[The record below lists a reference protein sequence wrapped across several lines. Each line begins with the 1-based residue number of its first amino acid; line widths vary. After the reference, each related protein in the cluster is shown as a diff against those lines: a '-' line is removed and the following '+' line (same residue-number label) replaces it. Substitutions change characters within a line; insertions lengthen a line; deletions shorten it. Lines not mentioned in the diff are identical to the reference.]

1 MRISTHTPLFAFLM
15 AITLVCVF
23 AQARAGEEPV
33 KKAEA
38 PKWQELKPERLVSD
52 ATLLYIYTP
61 DLRKTRAAFEH
72 TAFRGL
78 LNEEEV
84 AGLLIASFAK
94 MQDVYIKG
102 DGTRNDAELRRHRD
116 EVDLLQK
123 VTPYLDGQI
132 ALAIE
137 PDSDIQGLISG
148 GKLPRFLLIASM
160 PSGDKGVERRRLLD
174 DIFEKH
180 RYEETQDAHYKDFDE
195 KTGPYDVHRIENSQ
209 LGVNETWA
217 FVENLFVY
225 GQGKHV
231 VEDAIGRF
239 INNGAGTLLLHAGYQ
254 TAYQKVGRDERGE
267 AQVYLQVDIHALL
280 KQQLIPGAQK
290 LADSESPQIALG
302 LHVGD
307 GENAPIKEKILFR
320 MSKDSLPKTNE
331 VCTAASARFAP
342 GDTLFYSAQQSS
354 LAQEYQQF
362 IENIKAKTK
371 DQPDKQNLATSIN
384 ERVKLAF
391 GVQNDADLAGKMDIF
406 KGEFGLIV
414 SNVPH
419 PNLKMDK
426 LADFL
431 EILQPVLA
439 IELDKNILDQ
449 SLSTLLTGFESK
461 TGKVYEKINLS
472 GVQISCQKDA
482 AGGDDKSVEG
492 QSGMFVN
499 LFNPPGESSNTPFF
513 AAYAR
518 VELESGRKFLLLSD
532 NLNALKKIV
541 QQSQPKFAS
550 TSLEQD
556 KKFKNLTGASSFQE
570 SRRSI
575 SYVDMGQL
583 LEMYNAQIPRL
594 SKPGASRNDLFA
606 QMPSVNALR
615 EHMFPMAWAVIP
627 DTDGVLIEFSSPLGI
642 IPMVAASSAVAW
654 PSINAQRMQAVSDEV
669 DAKFKR
675 IFLALHLY
683 AADFDS
689 FPPQLSILAHP
700 NYLPVPE
707 PVHAAT
713 PEKPDIEHLDMRGA
727 PVSACQTTAPPRAP
741 KIERQNFHE
750 LGPGTIITQIAL
762 QREQPT
768 IIPGYTFAA
777 LAALPSPSLHVPRN
791 NKIHVLCRN
800 ILSRLRASPPVHWEH
815 AARLQWETLSSP
827 APCLPGR
834 CACNTVPKQRRN
846 RTVLQ

>member
-1 MRISTHTPLFAFLM
+1 MRISTHAPLFAFL
-15 AITLVCVF
+15 TLVWIGVC
-23 AQARAGEEPV
+23 AQTRADDEP
-33 KKAEA
+33 KKPEA

-52 ATLLYIYTP
+52 SALLYISTP
-61 DLRKTRAAFEH
+61 DFRKSRAAFEH

-84 AGLLIASFAK
+84 SNLLISSFAK

-116 EVDLLQK
+116 EVELLQK
-123 VTPYLDGQI
+123 VTPFFDGQL
-132 ALAIE
+132 ALAIDA
-137 PDSDIQGLISG
+137 DSDIQGFISG

-195 KTGPYDVHRIENSQ
+195 KTGQYDVHRIENSQ
-209 LGVNETWA
+209 LGVSETWA
-217 FVENLFVY
+217 FVENLFIY

-239 INNGAGTLLLHAGYQ
+239 LNNGTGTLLLHAGYQ
-254 TAYQKVGRDERGE
+254 NAYQKVGRDERGE
-267 AQVYLQVDIHALL
+267 AQVYLQMDIHSLF

-290 LADSESPQIALG
+290 LADSEAPQIALG

-320 MSKDSLPKTNE
+320 LNKDSLPKTNE

-342 GDTLFYSAQQSS
+342 SDTLFYSAQQSN
-354 LAQEYQQF
+354 LTQEYQSF
-362 IENIKAKTK
+362 LENVKAKSK
-371 DQPDKQNLATSIN
+371 DQPDKQNLATTIN
-384 ERVKLAF
+384 DRVKLAF

-406 KGEFGLIV
+406 KGELGLIV

-431 EILQPVLA
+431 DILQPVIA
-439 IELDKNILDQ
+439 IELDKNVLDQ
-449 SLSTLLTGFESK
+449 SLNTLLTGFESK
-461 TGKVYEKINLS
+461 TGKLYEKINLS
-472 GVQISCQKDA
+472 GIQISCQKDA
-482 AGGDDKSVEG
+482 AGGDDKSG
-492 QSGMFVN
+492 DSQSGMFLN
-499 LFNPPGESSNTPFF
+499 LFNPPGESLNTPFF
-513 AAYAR
+513 AAYAK

-556 KKFKNLTGASSFQE
+556 KKFKNLTGAASFQE

-575 SYVDMGQL
+575 NYVDMGQL

-594 SKPGASRNDLFA
+594 SKPGASRNDLLA

-627 DTDGVLIEFSSPLGI
+627 DTDGVLVEFSSPLGI

-654 PSINAQRMQAVSDEV
+654 PYINAQRMQAVSDEV
-669 DAKFKR
+669 DIKFKR

-700 NYLPVPE
+700 NYIHEPE
-707 PVHAAT
+707 PVHIVTAENPEPAHVDKNKVDLNVFESPFKRAAVKT
-713 PEKPDIEHLDMRGA
+713 AADIDDPEKTNLVYVPNRSLQDEGDLILVYEKEPTALKFDRGEA
-727 PVSACQTTAPPRAP
+727 KLFYHVLTIDGKKHVLSRKGLELRLSGKADFLTPVSTETSVEP
-741 KIERQNFHE
+741 K
-750 LGPGTIITQIAL
+750 
-762 QREQPT
+762 
-768 IIPGYTFAA
+768 
-777 LAALPSPSLHVPRN
+777 
-791 NKIHVLCRN
+791 K
-800 ILSRLRASPPVHWEH
+800 
-815 AARLQWETLSSP
+815 
-827 APCLPGR
+827 
-834 CACNTVPKQRRN
+834 
-846 RTVLQ
+846 